1 LPGMTENNGVPIR
14 LWPGNKKTLLTKET
28 DIFMLL
34 TINPDNPQPRLI
46 KKAADLLRDGGVIV
60 YPTDT
65 IYGIGCDV
73 FNKKAIERIYII
85 KQKDRREPLSFIGPD
100 LKDVSKFAKVD
111 NRDYKIMRRVFPGP
125 YNLGL
130 EGTRM
135 VTKLML
141 TKRKTVGIRVPEN
154 NICLALLREFGHPI
168 VSTSVTMGNDE
179 ILNDP
184 FEIHERMHKVLDV
197 VIDGGLQSTAAST
210 VVDLT
215 TDPPTILRVGKG
227 DLSLF
232 A

>member
-1 LPGMTENNGVPIR
+1 
-14 LWPGNKKTLLTKET
+14 
-28 DIFMLL
+28 MLL

-85 KQKDRREPLSFIGPD
+85 KQKDRREPLSFICPD

-125 YNLGL
+125 YTLVL
-130 EGTRM
+130 EGTRL
-135 VTKLML
+135 VPKLML